1 MSGWRFVFRSLVY
14 HWRVNLAVALG
25 VAAATAVL
33 TGALLV
39 GDSVRGSLRRLTLD
53 RLGRIDE
60 VLLTDRFFRTELA
73 EELSENESFQQ
84 HFHTATPA
92 ILFPRGTV
100 EKPGGDRPSRATQV
114 VVVGCDEAFW
124 DLGDPQIEPKQL
136 PGQDEIVLNAPLAKD
151 LGASVGDEVVLRLPK
166 SNQVPADSPLGRK
179 TDRIGNARLKVVD
192 IVPADGLG
200 RFSLTA
206 SQTTPRNAYV
216 DLKTLQDLVDQEGR
230 VNAVFVDGKLDLPL
244 YDKNKFQGIL
254 EALNDALKPKL
265 ADYGF
270 SIRRIR
276 RTFQKPNSDQ
286 EEEVYDYFT
295 LTTDRML
302 FEAAAAD
309 AAERAFSED
318 HGQAVFTYLA
328 NAIDKLGSD
337 GESMASIPYSLVSA
351 LDSSPEL
358 GPLFAN
364 DGQPLRL
371 SAQDDEKVKD
381 GIVLTSWAATELQAK
396 PEDQLRLAF
405 YEPETVH
412 GEPRER
418 TVDFTLRAVVPLTE
432 PSSPYDRRQV
442 AQFDQLPTRVNDPD
456 LTPEVDGI
464 TDQQTIDKWETPFKL
479 SRQIRVRDEEYWK
492 NHRTTPKAFVSLSAG
507 RKLWGSRFGAT
518 TSFRIPAPEDLPVGG
533 EDEEAFVRGLEQ
545 KLLAQLKPKQAEFG
559 FSFIPVKQRGLD
571 ASKKGNTDFDYLFLS
586 LSFFVIAAALMLVAL
601 LFRLGVER
609 RAAEVGTLLAV
620 GFRRR
625 LTARLLIAEGALI
638 AALGGLVGIVAGVGY
653 AWLMLAGLRTWW
665 IGAIVT
671 PFLLLHVESISL
683 VIGYVAGVVVSVLT
697 IAWSVWR
704 MRRLAV
710 RRLLAGQASEATDIR
725 YRTGPLWHI
734 VAAVLLVFSIALAAV
749 ATCLG
754 GEAQAG
760 AFVGS
765 GATIMMALLAVIRSR
780 LRSGGRAGAGLRG
793 MSLASLAARNVA
805 RNPGRSTMTIGL
817 MATASFLI
825 VSMSAFR
832 RDPSVLGTGGFDL
845 VAETSE
851 PIFANLNTEAG
862 RKDALTDDAAALEGG
877 VVLAFRV
884 QPGDD
889 ASCNNLYQATQP
901 RVLGVSDEMI
911 RHFDNPEV
919 PSFGWAA
926 NAAESEAD
934 RANPWRLLVEP
945 REPDD
950 GVVPVVIDKETA
962 MWSLKLFNG
971 IGEEYEVT
979 YEDGVSIR
987 FRVAGL
993 LDLGILHGS
1002 LLISEDE
1009 FVKRFPDASGY
1020 RYFLVQS
1027 PPVTTDDVEK
1037 ATLARQ
1043 EQGLPPITEAAIRRE
1058 LFGERRAKVATVLE
1072 NRLGDQGFDATEA
1085 MDRLE
1090 DLQAIQNTYLST
1102 FQSLGALGLLLG
1114 TFGLATV
1121 QVRNVVE
1128 RRGELALM
1136 RAAGFRR
1143 SRLAKMVMFEN
1154 TGLLLGGLLTG
1165 FLAAVVAVLPHM
1177 LLGDATVPLRDP
1189 AIMLGIVL
1197 VVGALS
1203 SLFSV
1208 RTTLRAPLLA
1218 ALRGD

>member
-1 MSGWRFVFRSLVY
+1 MSGWRFIVRSLVF

-60 VLLTDRFFRTELA
+60 VLLTNRFFRVELA
-73 EELSENESFQQ
+73 DELSADEGFQRD
-84 HFHTATPA
+84 FHTASPA

-124 DLGDPQIEPKQL
+124 KLGDPQIKPKQL

-151 LGASVGDEVVLRLPK
+151 LGAAKDDEVVLRLPK
-166 SNQVPADSPLGRK
+166 ANEVPADSPLGRK
-179 TDRIGNARLKVVD
+179 ADRIGSTRLKVVD
-192 IVPADGLG
+192 IVPAESLG
-200 RFSLTA
+200 RFSLAA

-216 DLKTLQDLVDQEGR
+216 ALNALQDLADQEGR
-230 VNAVFVDGKLDLPL
+230 VNAILVDGKAELPL
-244 YDKNKFQGIL
+244 PKEKRSEIRKTL
-254 EALNDALKPKL
+254 SDALQPSL

-270 SIRRIR
+270 SVKRIR
-276 RTFQKPNSDQ
+276 RTFAEPGSDQ
-286 EEEVYDYFT
+286 EVEVFDYFT

-302 FEAAAAD
+302 FEDAAAD
-309 AAERAFSED
+309 AAERAFSDD

-328 NAIDKLGSD
+328 NGIDKLDSD
-337 GESMASIPYSLVSA
+337 GASTGSIPYSLVSA
-351 LDSSPEL
+351 LDSTPEL
-358 GPLFAN
+358 GPLLTD
-364 DGQPLRL
+364 DGQPLGPL
-371 SAQDDEKVKD
+371 ADDE
-381 GIVLTSWAATELQAK
+381 IVLTSWAANDLQAK
-396 PEDQLRLAF
+396 PGDRIRLAF

-418 TVDFTLRAVVPLTE
+418 TANFTLRAIVPLTE
-432 PSSPYDRRQV
+432 PSSPYDRRRV
-442 AQFDQLPTRVNDPD
+442 AQFDQLPTCVNDPD

-479 SRQIRVRDEEYWK
+479 ERQIRDQDEQYWK

-518 TSFRIPAPEDLPVGG
+518 TSVRIPAPEDLPVGG
-533 EDEEAFVRGLEQ
+533 DGEEAFVRELEQ

-571 ASKKGNTDFDYLFLS
+571 ASSGNTPFDVLFLS
-586 LSFFVIAAALMLVAL
+586 LSFFIIAAALMLVAL

-625 LTARLLIAEGALI
+625 LTARLLIAEGTLI
-638 AALGGLVGIVAGVGY
+638 AAFGGVVGVAAGIGY

-671 PFLLLHVESISL
+671 DFLLLYIGPISL

-704 MRRLAV
+704 MRRIAV
-710 RRLLAGQASEATDIR
+710 RRLLAGQASEATEIR
-725 YRTGPLWHI
+725 YRTGPFWHI
-734 VAAVLLVFSIALAAV
+734 MAAVLLVFSIALAAV

-780 LRSGGRAGAGLRG
+780 LRSGGRAGAGSRG

-817 MATASFLI
+817 MATACFLI

-832 RDPSVLGTGGFDL
+832 LDPSAKGTGGFDL
-845 VAETSE
+845 VAESSE

-862 RKDALTDDAAALEGG
+862 RKDALTDDADALDGG

-889 ASCNNLYQATQP
+889 ASCNNLYQAAQP

-911 RHFDNPEV
+911 RHFDNPDA

-926 NAAESEAD
+926 SAAESEAD
-934 RANPWRLLVEP
+934 RANPWRLLAEP

-950 GVVPVVIDKETA
+950 ENVPVVIDKETA
-962 MWSLKLFNG
+962 MYSLKLYKG
-971 IGEEYEVT
+971 IGEEFEVT
-979 YEDGVSIR
+979 YESGVSIR

-1002 LLISEDE
+1002 LLISEDD
-1009 FVKRFPDASGY
+1009 FVKRFPDVSGY

-1027 PPVTTDDVEK
+1027 PPVTADDVEETK
-1037 ATLARQ
+1037 SARQ
-1043 EQGLPPITEAAIRRE
+1043 EQGLPPLTDAAIRSE
-1058 LFGERRAKVATVLE
+1058 LEEARRVKVAAVLE
-1072 NRLGDQGFDATEA
+1072 NRLGDQGFDATVA

-1090 DLQAIQNTYLST
+1090 DLQAVQNTYLST

-1154 TGLLLGGLLTG
+1154 AGLLLGGLLTG
-1165 FLAAVVAVLPHM
+1165 FLAAIIAVLPHM

-1197 VVGALS
+1197 VVGTLT
-1203 SLFSV
+1203 SLVSV
-1208 RTTLRAPLLA
+1208 RTTLRAPLLP